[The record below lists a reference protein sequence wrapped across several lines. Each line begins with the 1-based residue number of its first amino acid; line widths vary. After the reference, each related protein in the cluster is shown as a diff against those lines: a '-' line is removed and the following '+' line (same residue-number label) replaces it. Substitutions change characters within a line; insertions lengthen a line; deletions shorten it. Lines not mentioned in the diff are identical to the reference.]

1 MRGSSMNYDDID
13 LNLLRVFDVMMR
25 ERSVTRAAIELG
37 RTQSAVS
44 HSLSKLRY
52 LLQDELFTRDGGEMR
67 PGEGFIRLN
76 VGCPRSLLLQGLE
89 RMSAALTIS
98 S

>member
-52 LLQDELFTRDGGEMR
+52 LLQDELFTRD
-67 PGEGFIRLN
+67 
-76 VGCPRSLLLQGLE
+76 
-89 RMSAALTIS
+89 
-98 S
+98 